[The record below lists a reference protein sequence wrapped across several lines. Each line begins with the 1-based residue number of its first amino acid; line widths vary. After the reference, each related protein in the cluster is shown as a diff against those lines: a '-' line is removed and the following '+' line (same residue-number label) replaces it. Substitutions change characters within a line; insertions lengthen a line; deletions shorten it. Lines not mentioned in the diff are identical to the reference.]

1 MWIGITGVDKGIV
14 KTATV
19 VSTSDTESVAF
30 KKLEFNTETTIKIA
44 LEPLNP
50 SELPK
55 MLEGLRKINK
65 IYPIV

>member
-30 KKLEFNTETTIKIA
+30 KKLEFNTEPTIKIA